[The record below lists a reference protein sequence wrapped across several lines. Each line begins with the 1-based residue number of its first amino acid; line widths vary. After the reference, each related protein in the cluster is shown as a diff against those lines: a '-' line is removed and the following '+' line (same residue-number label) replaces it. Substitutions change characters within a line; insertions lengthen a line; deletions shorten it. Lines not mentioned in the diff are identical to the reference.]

1 MTANM
6 GTTALMGD
14 LPWSEAARG
23 GRRDW
28 TADEGDISRVSLA
41 SQSDRPDDFEALKA
55 AALEG
60 VKPRRRG
67 RTVVLPGPEGDVQ
80 VLHVDKM
87 NRETQRALME
97 RVMAAHGETDNLP
110 LLQRVAAR
118 LERVGMQ
125 PPSVEVR
132 YRGLS
137 VLSRMTVGD
146 RSLPTL
152 KKTLK
157 RQAEPVLR
165 KLGRGPKLAQFP
177 IIDNASG
184 VIKPGVFTILLGP
197 PGSGKTTFLQ
207 TLAGAN
213 RRDHSLKVRA
223 QELSYNGRQLH
234 EFFVE
239 RAAAYVSQNDL
250 HYGELTVRETF
261 QFAARCMSSGY
272 KQDLNAELERR
283 ELEAGITPDPE
294 VVAYMLGTAANR
306 RHSSMMVEVILKLL
320 GLDVCA
326 DTVVGSAM
334 LRGIS
339 GGQKK
344 RVTSGEMLVGPVR
357 ALFADEISTGLDSN
371 TTYQI
376 MKSLRNFTHVMKV
389 ATVVGLLQPQPE
401 AFGLFDEVILLSN
414 GKVCYHGPVEA
425 VLPFFEGL
433 GFRCPPRR
441 GVADFLQEVTTPSDQ
456 QKYWD
461 PQSGKPWRFLS
472 AAMIEAEYK
481 RSPQWAALQSVLDA
495 PFDRAT
501 ADPRALAT
509 KKYGQPRGELLRAN
523 FKRTVLLQ
531 ARNKVFTIIRTAQ
544 VLLMAFVVATLFW
557 REDKNTVE
565 DGNLFFGVLFYSI
578 LYMLLG
584 AISEMHLL
592 VARLPVFWKQRHMR
606 FYPGWC
612 FAIPTF
618 VTRIPYSFLEATI
631 WTMLVYWIVGFS
643 PNVRFLM
650 FWFQLFLINIWSVGL
665 FQLIAAVC
673 RDDTIATSVGSL
685 FLLLFINLT
694 GFVLNKSNIPPWW
707 IWGFWANPYAWVTR
721 ALAINE
727 FTASHWMRPDPSNPG
742 QMLGIEVLSFR
753 GFPSEYWWVWAS
765 VGFLLVS
772 LLGIVGLFLAAAT
785 YLGAPKQ
792 RHVLTPEAVQDFEM
806 SRKELLTP
814 QPSITEETAER
825 GAVRWP
831 STAAEAGSVA
841 AASTT
846 TVPVSSVPAAST
858 TAGNTSSVPTTA
870 SAPQWGAAAGPAPSA
885 GAAAA
890 ADGNGAAGAPMTP
903 RRAFMQRASERIS
916 QASLQAQTYR
926 QRTVIPFT
934 PCTLTFK
941 NVEYSVPLPPDA
953 DKLRA
958 DVPSSGPHSG
968 QLRLLKGIDG
978 VFRPSV
984 LTALMGAS
992 GADKRGTWAPLQ
1004 LCACLTTLMDVI
1016 ANRKTSG
1023 LITGDIRVSGHPME
1037 PRTFARISGY
1047 VEQTDIHIAQTT
1059 VAEALHFSAHLRLPT
1074 TVDQPTRQAFVEEIM
1089 ALVELNRLKHA
1100 YVGVPGVSGLSV
1112 EQRKRLTLAVELVA
1126 NPSIVF
1132 MDEPTSGLDARA
1144 AGIVMDAVRATCDSG
1159 RVVVCTIHQP
1169 SIDIFEAF
1177 DELLLLKP
1185 GGATIY
1191 FGPMG
1196 DESDRLISYF
1206 EGIEGVPPCPERVNP
1221 ANWKVRGGAEAVFRG
1236 SGTADARPNLH
1247 RASESQPVC
1256 RSRCPGLHTSL
1267 FCRSPRPLPRRML
1280 EVSSPGS
1287 EDALGLDFADLY
1299 RSSQLAKE
1307 MGAVIDQHHEPKP
1320 GAAAA
1325 EMSELH
1331 IPGFKEQLATNL
1343 RRNFIIYNRAPEY
1356 NITRAAITILVGFAF
1371 GSMFWRQGDKRTT
1384 ATGVLNIA
1392 GVLFSSTLFVG
1403 ISNCLSIQH
1412 LVAAQR
1418 TVFYRERA
1426 AGLYRVMPFA
1436 LAQLLVEVP
1445 YLIVQASAGGV
1456 GGWCVC
1462 VRAMVWFARD
1472 AASFFWFFW
1481 DFLLTL
1487 TYFTVLGI
1495 AAVNLTPSVPLSNVL
1510 CSFFFG
1516 FWNLLSGFLIP
1527 MPAMPGYW
1535 VWTAYINPVQWS
1547 IYGLSISQLG
1557 QFGSEPM
1564 TDLQGNTTTISQ
1576 FLSDHFGWHTYMTGP
1591 IVAILGAFIMA
1602 FALVAVLSLKFIN
1615 FQRR

>member
-6 GTTALMGD
+6 ASAIMGD

-28 TADEGDISRVSLA
+28 TVDASDLSRASLA
-41 SQSDRPDDFEALKA
+41 TQSDRPDDFEALKA

-60 VKPRRRG
+60 VKARRRG
-67 RTVVLPGPEGDVQ
+67 RTVVLPGPEGDVH
-80 VLHVDKM
+80 VLDVDKM
-87 NRETQRALME
+87 DRHSQRRLME
-97 RVMAAHGETDNLP
+97 RVMATHGEADNLP

-152 KKTLK
+152 KKTMK

-165 KLGRGPKLAQFP
+165 KLGRGPKVAEFP

-261 QFAARCMSSGY
+261 QFAARCQSSGY
-272 KQDLNAELERR
+272 KRDLNAELEKR
-283 ELEAGITPDPE
+283 EQEAGITPDPE
-294 VVAYMLGTAANR
+294 VAAYMLATAAHR

-376 MKSLRNFTHVMKV
+376 MRALGNFTRVMKV

-401 AFGLFDEVILLSN
+401 AFSLFDEVILLSN

-456 QKYWD
+456 HKYWD
-461 PQSGKPWRFLS
+461 PRGGKPWHFLS
-472 AAMIEAEYK
+472 AAMIEGAFK
-481 RSPQWAALQSVLDA
+481 RSPQWGAVQAVLDS
-495 PFDRAT
+495 PFGRAA
-501 ADPRALAT
+501 ADPLALAT

-631 WTMLVYWIVGFS
+631 WTMMVYWIVGFS
-643 PNVRFLM
+643 PSVRFLM
-650 FWFQLFLINIWSVGL
+650 FWFQLFLINVWSVAL

-694 GFVLNKSNIPPWW
+694 GFVLNKTDIPPWW
-707 IWGFWANPYAWVTR
+707 IWMYWANPFAWVTR

-727 FTASHWMRPDPSNPG
+727 FTAGHWMRPDPYNPG
-742 QMLGIEVLSFR
+742 QMLGLEVLSFR

-772 LLGIVGLFLAAAT
+772 LLAIVGLFLAAAT

-792 RHVLTPEAVQDFEM
+792 RHVLTPEAVQDFEL

-814 QPSITEETAER
+814 QPSVTEETAER
-825 GAVRWP
+825 GAVGWP
-831 STAAEAGSVA
+831 STVAEAGSVA
-841 AASTT
+841 TAS
-846 TVPVSSVPAAST
+846 VAPGRISSVNTATNAAAATAKAPPWEATEAAGGTAGAAGTAGRVTAAAVPAPAA
-858 TAGNTSSVPTTA
+858 AGAADSNGA
-870 SAPQWGAAAGPAPSA
+870 AAAGPERVLV
-885 GAAAA
+885 
-890 ADGNGAAGAPMTP
+890 AAGHVTAPDSPAVHGALGQPGQAAQGLGTVAEASAFSVASDGMDRAGSGPMTP
-903 RRAFMQRASERIS
+903 RRAFLLRASQRIS
-916 QASLQAQTYR
+916 FASQQADAYR

-953 DKLRA
+953 DKERA
-958 DVPSSGPHSG
+958 DVPSAGPHAG
-968 QLRLLKGIDG
+968 NLRLLKGIDG
-978 VFRPSV
+978 VFRPAI

-992 GADKRGTWAPLQ
+992 GA
-1004 LCACLTTLMDVI
+1004 TTLMDVI

-1037 PRTFARISGY
+1037 AKTFARISGY

-1074 TVDQPTRQAFVEEIM
+1074 TVDQATREAFVEEIM
-1089 ALVELNRLKHA
+1089 ALVELGRLRHA

-1185 GGATIY
+1185 GGATIF
-1191 FGPMG
+1191 FGSMG
-1196 DESDRLISYF
+1196 DESGNLINYF
-1206 EGIEGVPPCPERVNP
+1206 QSIEGVPLCPERVNP
-1221 ANWKVRGGAEAVFRG
+1221 ANW
-1236 SGTADARPNLH
+1236 
-1247 RASESQPVC
+1247 
-1256 RSRCPGLHTSL
+1256 
-1267 FCRSPRPLPRRML
+1267 ML
-1280 EVSSPGS
+1280 EASSPGA
-1287 EDALGLDFADLY
+1287 EDALGVDFAEIY

-1307 MGAVIDQHHEPKP
+1307 MGALIDQHHEPKP

-1325 EMSELH
+1325 VMSELH
-1331 IPGFKEQLATNL
+1331 VPGFREQLAANL
-1343 RRNFIIYNRAPEY
+1343 RRNFVIYNRAPEY

-1371 GSMFWRQGDKRTT
+1371 GTMFWRLGDNRTT
-1384 ATGVLNIA
+1384 VSGVLNIA

-1412 LVAAQR
+1412 LIAAQR

-1426 AGLYRVMPFA
+1426 AGMYRVLPFA

-1445 YLIVQASAGGV
+1445 FLIVQALVYSCIV
-1456 GGWCVC
+1456 YW
-1462 VRAMVWFARD
+1462 MVWFARD

-1487 TYFTVLGI
+1487 SYFTVLGI

-1527 MPAMPGYW
+1527 LPAIPGYW
-1535 VWTAYINPVQWS
+1535 IWAAYINPVMWS

-1557 QFGSEPM
+1557 QFGDEYI
-1564 TDLQGNTTTISQ
+1564 TDLQGNTTSIPQ
-1576 FLSDHFGWHTYMTGP
+1576 FLADRFDWHTYMTGP
-1591 IVAILGAFIMA
+1591 IVAILCAYILAFSA
-1602 FALVAVLSLKFIN
+1602 VAALSLKFIN
-1615 FQRR
+1615 FQKR